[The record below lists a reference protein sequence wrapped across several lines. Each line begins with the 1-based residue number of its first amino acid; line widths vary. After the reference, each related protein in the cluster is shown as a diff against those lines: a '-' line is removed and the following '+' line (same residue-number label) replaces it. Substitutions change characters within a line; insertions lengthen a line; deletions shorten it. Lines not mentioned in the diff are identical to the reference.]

1 MQKFN
6 FKRILRKILFLLI
19 FSILYLA
26 IGYVAAILISNHFH
40 YKLQDVLFIVGFLL
54 FLLGILMS
62 MKGNPSGTSFS
73 GIGQKNVNAISNL
86 DLEVTRMEREINPY
100 HKDYYKN
107 NVVEFAFGNL
117 TFLLGGVLI
126 ITSSILFF

>member
-1 MQKFN
+1 
-6 FKRILRKILFLLI
+6 
-19 FSILYLA
+19 
-26 IGYVAAILISNHFH
+26 
-40 YKLQDVLFIVGFLL
+40 
-54 FLLGILMS
+54 MS

-107 NVVEFAFGNL
+107 NIVEFAFGNL
-117 TFLLGGVLI
+117 TVLLGGVLLI
-126 ITSSILFF
+126 ISSIIFF